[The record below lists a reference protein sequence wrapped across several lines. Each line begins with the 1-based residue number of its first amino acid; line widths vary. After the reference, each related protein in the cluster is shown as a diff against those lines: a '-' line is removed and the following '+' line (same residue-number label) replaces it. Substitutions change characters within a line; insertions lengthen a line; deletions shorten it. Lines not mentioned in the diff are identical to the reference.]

1 MSTFPGP
8 RLGGAALVLGPVLVL
23 AGVLL
28 RLPYPFFFPHQLAAS
43 VQHPAQMTAAAT
55 CFVAGQVVLLFA
67 VSTVV
72 RQIAMQK
79 PRWAAWSGALVLVGL
94 AERVFHAGFD
104 QAATDLARHRGADY
118 ATAFVADAYGDL
130 HLFSFLSFT
139 IMFGWPLLAFAAYR
153 AGVLG
158 RVRAAA
164 LAAAMLMPLGVL
176 KGTTPWSIVAAA
188 GLCVALVPSGVQ
200 LLKQAER
207 PDRRTFGL
215 ACLGAVAV
223 GALGYVSTLG

>member
-43 VQHPAQMTAAAT
+43 VQHPIQMTAAGV
-55 CFVAGQVVLLFA
+55 CFLAGQVVLLFA

-72 RQIAMQK
+72 RQIAVKQ
-79 PRWAAWSGALVLVGL
+79 PRWAAWSGALVLIGL

-104 QAATDLARHRGADY
+104 QAAMDLAHHRGADY
-118 ATAFVADAYGDL
+118 ATAFVAEAYGDL

-139 IMFGWPLLAFAAYR
+139 IMFGWPLLGFAAYR

-158 RVRAAA
+158 RVRSVA
-164 LAAAMLMPLGVL
+164 LAAATVMPLGVL
-176 KGTTPWSIVAAA
+176 KGTTAWSIVAAV
-188 GLCVALVPSGVQ
+188 GLCVAFVPSGIR
-200 LLKQAER
+200 LLAQAQQT
-207 PDRRTFGL
+207 DRRTVGL

-223 GALGYVSTLG
+223 GALGYLSTLG

>member
-28 RLPYPFFFPHQLAAS
+28 RLPYPFFFPHQLAATA
-43 VQHPAQMTAAAT
+43 QHPAQMTVAAT
-55 CFVAGQVVLLFA
+55 CFLAGQVVLVFA
-67 VSTVV
+67 VSTMVC
-72 RQIAMQK
+72 QIAVAK
-79 PRWAAWSGALVLVGL
+79 PRWAAWSGAFVLIGLV
-94 AERVFHAGFD
+94 ERVFHAGFD

-139 IMFGWPLLAFAAYR
+139 IMFGWPLLGFAAYR
-153 AGVLG
+153 TGVLG
-158 RVRAAA
+158 PMRAVA
-164 LAAAMLMPLGVL
+164 LATAMVMPLGVL
-176 KGTTPWSIVAAA
+176 KGTTMWSIAAAA
-188 GLCVALVPSGVQ
+188 GLCVALVPSGVR

-215 ACLGAVAV
+215 ACLGALAV
-223 GALGYVSTLG
+223 GALGYLSTMG

>member
-28 RLPYPFFFPHQLAAS
+28 RLPYPFFFPHQLAAT
-43 VQHPAQMTAAAT
+43 VLHPAQMTAAAT
-55 CFVAGQVVLLFA
+55 CFLAGQVVLLFA

-72 RQIAMQK
+72 RQISVPK
-79 PRWAAWSGALVLVGL
+79 PRWAAWSGALVLIGL
-94 AERVFHAGFD
+94 VERVFHAGFD

-118 ATAFVADAYGDL
+118 ATAFVAEAYGDL

-139 IMFGWPLLAFAAYR
+139 IMFGWPLLGFAAYR

-158 RVRAAA
+158 PVRAIA
-164 LAAAMLMPLGVL
+164 LAAATVMPLGVL
-176 KGTTPWSIVAAA
+176 KGTTMWSIAAAA
-188 GLCVALVPSGVQ
+188 GLCVALVPSGIR

-207 PDRRTFGL
+207 TDRRTFGL

-223 GALGYVSTLG
+223 GALGYLSTLG

>member
-8 RLGGAALVLGPVLVL
+8 RLGGVALVLGPVLVL

-43 VQHPAQMTAAAT
+43 VQHPAQMTAAYS
-55 CFVAGQVVLLFA
+55 CFLAGQVVLLCA

-72 RQIAMQK
+72 RQIAVMQ

-104 QAATDLARHRGADY
+104 QAAMDLARHRGADY
-118 ATAFVADAYGDL
+118 ATAFVAEAYGDL

-158 RVRAAA
+158 RVRSVA
-164 LAAAMLMPLGVL
+164 LAATTVLPLGVL
-176 KGTTPWSIVAAA
+176 KGTTAWSIVAAV
-188 GLCVALVPSGVQ
+188 GLCVAFVPSGIR
-200 LLKQAER
+200 LLTQAQR
-207 PDRRTFGL
+207 ADRRTVGL

-223 GALGYVSTLG
+223 GALSYLSTLG